1 VEATYDP
8 FSILNVEPG
17 VSLEAAR
24 ASYRKLARQ
33 HHSDVAQE
41 HERERATKMMAAL
54 NEAMADLEHD
64 FEGWTRRFTAAV
76 LQTDAPSAG
85 VLSVEPRFVILSEA
99 NGFEAF
105 VTVATP
111 SGDGR
116 QIGLRYR
123 EGLIVAERLRVGS
136 RGVANF
142 RVRVSPKV
150 RMLEQPERLEVELVA
165 PGHVAVNVTVA
176 VEPFSGRTGGDV
188 ATGGDGAGSRWR
200 RLWNWL

>member
-8 FSILNVEPG
+8 FAILNVEPG

-33 HHSDVAQE
+33 HHPDVVPE
-41 HERERATKMMAAL
+41 HERERATKMMAVL
-54 NEAMADLEHD
+54 NEAMADLERD

-116 QIGLRYR
+116 QIGMRYR

-142 RVRVSPKV
+142 RLRVSPRLRV
-150 RMLEQPERLEVELVA
+150 LGQPERVEVELVA
-165 PGHVAVNVTVA
+165 PGHAAVNVTVA
-176 VEPFSGRTGGDV
+176 VEPFRGCAEGGV
-188 ATGGDGAGSRWR
+188 ATGGERLQGWLR
-200 RLWNWL
+200 RLRNRL

>member
-8 FSILNVEPG
+8 FAILNVEPG

-33 HHSDVAQE
+33 HHPDVAPA
-41 HERERATKMMAAL
+41 HERERATKMMAVL
-54 NEAMADLEHD
+54 NEAMADLERD
-64 FEGWTRRFTAAV
+64 FEGWTRRFMVAVSGTSAA
-76 LQTDAPSAG
+76 SG
-85 VLSVEPRFVILSEA
+85 VLSVEPRFVILSET

-111 SGDGR
+111 SGNGR

-142 RVRVSPKV
+142 RLRVSPRLRV
-150 RMLEQPERLEVELVA
+150 LGQPERVEVELVA
-165 PGHVAVNVTVA
+165 PGNAAVNVTVA
-176 VEPFSGRTGGDV
+176 VEPFGGRTGGDV